1 MTNSWWLLECNRL
14 QKSVTGTHLANST
27 IDNMAKRPLVSTIR
41 DVAREANVSTATVS
55 RFLNKTATVS
65 LAVGGRIQAAVAL
78 LNYAP
83 NAAARTLSSRRSNLV
98 ALVVTHNTFLQ
109 FGHFF
114 APMLSGIET
123 VTTEHGMN
131 LVISASPERFT
142 DPLSL
147 ALGPRN
153 SDGMLVFANSLTDQT
168 LTHMNSLGYPMVLVH
183 RSPPPGAEVPCVL
196 VENERPVF
204 ELVEHLVQVH
214 GRRRI
219 LFLRGVETQQD
230 SAERERGYIRA
241 LQANRIEFDPALVLC
256 GNFEREVARAVTKQA
271 LTDGLQFDA
280 VFAGDDDAAMGV
292 KAALDAG
299 GRRVPADVA
308 VVGFDDQHGAADITP
323 PLTTVRSPTKLVG
336 QVAAGLLMRCIAGE
350 SVERVTRLETKVV
363 IRQSCGCMAAA

>member
-1 MTNSWWLLECNRL
+1 MNRKAL
-14 QKSVTGTHLANST
+14 VAN
-27 IDNMAKRPLVSTIR
+27 IR
-41 DVAREANVSTATVS
+41 DVAREAKVSTATVS
-55 RFLNKTATVS
+55 RFLNQTAVVS
-65 LAVGGRIQAAVAL
+65 PLVAGRIQAAVAL

-83 NAAARTLSSRRSNLV
+83 NAAARSLTTRRTNLI

-114 APMLSGIET
+114 APLLSGIET
-123 VTTEHGMN
+123 VTSEHGMS

-142 DPLSL
+142 DLLSL
-147 ALGPRN
+147 PLGPQN
-153 SDGMLVFANSLTDQT
+153 SDGMLVFANSLPDQAV
-168 LTHMNSLGYPMVLVH
+168 THMNSLGYPMVLMY
-183 RSPPPGAEVPCVL
+183 RSPPPSVETPYVL
-196 VENERPVF
+196 IENERPVF

-219 LFLRGVETQQD
+219 LFLRGVENQQD
-230 SAERERGYIRA
+230 SVERERGYTRA
-241 LQANRIEFDPALVLC
+241 LQANGIELDPALVLR
-256 GNFEREVARAVTKQA
+256 GNFERKVAWAVTKQA
-271 LTDGLQFDA
+271 LADGLQFDA

-292 KAALDAG
+292 KGALDAA

-308 VVGFDDQHGAADITP
+308 VVGFDDQHGATDITP

-350 SVERVTRLETKVV
+350 KVEQVTRLETTVV